1 MPRADKTA
9 ADDIPAGPQNE
20 QEQRTLGG
28 IGTARGRN
36 ESNPSI
42 RPLFVVQAF
51 GTKTL
56 PSLANKRMSGLMMND
71 VDEYFTQRYGEEG
84 FLEPDAV

>member
-1 MPRADKTA
+1 MESWVKVKV
-9 ADDIPAGPQNE
+9 
-20 QEQRTLGG
+20 
-28 IGTARGRN
+28 GTN
-36 ESNPSI
+36 MNPSDI
-42 RPLFVVQAF
+42 